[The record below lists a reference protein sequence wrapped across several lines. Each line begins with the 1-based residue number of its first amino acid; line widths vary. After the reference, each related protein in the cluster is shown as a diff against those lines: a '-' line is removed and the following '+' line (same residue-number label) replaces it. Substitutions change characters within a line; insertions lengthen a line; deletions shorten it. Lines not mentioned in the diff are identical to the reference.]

1 MQSWTEQVQPWLL
14 DQPQPEICDQ
24 MWPVLVANNKDY
36 RHQFLKIAWERG
48 APIVDEIIFNYIYIF
63 VTTDISYLESVN
75 VSYTMGVINQLRGGG
90 TTGLAHLWWP
100 PGELL
105 KPSNIRCVAKK
116 TVMLS
121 YFIIVDHV
129 L

>member
-48 APIVDEIIFNYIYIF
+48 APIVDEIIFNYIYIY

-75 VSYTMGVINQLRGGG
+75 VIYTMGVINQLRGGHNWIG
-90 TTGLAHLWWP
+90 SPLMA
-100 PGELL
+100 PGGITE
-105 KPSNIRCVAKK
+105 AK
-116 TVMLS
+116 
-121 YFIIVDHV
+121 
-129 L
+129 